1 MNNQTRT
8 SWLGV
13 RLSATE
19 HHKIKQRARSAN
31 LSMSEYVRHK
41 ALIDDTNRPI
51 IHTDPETLKQLH
63 VDLRRIGNNLNQ
75 LTRAT
80 HLGKH
85 DSALRHELHEALSLV
100 EQASM
105 DVSAFL
111 RDSRTH
117 I

>member
-1 MNNQTRT
+1 MTNRT

-13 RLSATE
+13 RLSAAE
-19 HHKIKQRARSAN
+19 HHKIKLRAQSAN
-31 LSMSEYVRHK
+31 LSMSEYVRNK
-41 ALIDDTNRPI
+41 ALVDDANRPI
-51 IHTDPETLKQLH
+51 IHTDPETLTQLH
-63 VDLRRIGNNLNQ
+63 IDLRRIGNNLNQ
-75 LTRAT
+75 LTRAA

-85 DSALRHELHEALSLV
+85 DSALQQELHETLALV

-105 DVSAFL
+105 DVSSFL